1 MRLLHLVPGLVPGL
15 VLLSACARPVQV
27 GSPPA
32 AVRPGIS
39 VLMTDSIGLIRNK
52 RIGLITNQTGIDEHG
67 VSDIDLLRGPV
78 ATAAGV
84 RLVRL
89 YSPEHGI
96 RGTEDRENLASGV
109 DEKSG
114 LMIVSLYENS
124 TTPPPDST
132 LRDID
137 AIVVDLQDIGT
148 RTWTYVGVM
157 FYTLQSAARLN
168 LRVIVLDRPNP
179 ITGNHTDGP
188 YLDSAL
194 ANPYPPQPGRPG
206 RAFALYP
213 VPLRHGMTMGEMAL
227 FINEAMKLNANLR
240 VVPAAGWK
248 RAMWFDET
256 GLPWVRPSPN
266 LPNLTSATIYP
277 SLVPFESSNVS
288 VGRGTTTAFQRF
300 GAPWMNAPEVARR
313 LEALRLPGT
322 RFVVDSFMP
331 REAGDRKYND
341 QLIPGV
347 RIMLADRNAFE
358 AGTVAAAIL
367 SVLRATSPDSLRITP
382 RGFDERFGSPRLRE
396 AIMRG
401 EDPMPLMA
409 RERAEARA
417 FAERM
422 RRFWLYQ

>member
-1 MRLLHLVPGLVPGL
+1 MRLHALILGLTL
-15 VLLSACARPVQV
+15 TACARQAQV
-27 GSPPA
+27 GSAPAA

-39 VLMTDSIGLIRNK
+39 VLLSDSIGLIRNK

-67 VSDIDLLRGPV
+67 VSDIDLLRGPA

-84 RLVRL
+84 KLVRL

-96 RGTEDRENLASGV
+96 RGTEDRENLASEV
-109 DEKSG
+109 DAKSG
-114 LMIVSLYENS
+114 LSIVSLYGNG

-137 AIVVDLQDIGT
+137 AIVIDLQDIGT

-168 LRVIVLDRPNP
+168 VRVIVLDRPNP
-179 ITGNHTDGP
+179 ITGNHVDGP
-188 YLDSAL
+188 YLDTAL
-194 ANPYPPQPGRPG
+194 ANPYPPAPGKPG
-206 RAFALYP
+206 RAYALYP

-227 FINEAMKLNANLR
+227 FINDAMHIGADLKVAP
-240 VVPAAGWK
+240 VAGWK

-266 LPNLTSATIYP
+266 LPDLTSATIYP
-277 SLVPFESSNVS
+277 SLVAFESSNVS

-300 GAPWMNAPEVARR
+300 GAPWMNAVELVRR
-313 LEALRLPGT
+313 LEAMRLPGT

-331 REAGDRKYND
+331 RAAGDGKYND
-341 QLIPGV
+341 RLIPGV
-347 RIMLADRNAFE
+347 RILLPDRNGFE
-358 AGTVAAAIL
+358 AGRTSAAIL
-367 SVLRATSPDSLRITP
+367 SVLRATSPDSLKITVP
-382 RGFDERFGSPRLRE
+382 GFDHRFGSVAIRE

-401 EDPMPLMA
+401 EDPMKLMDWA
-409 RERAEARA
+409 RTDAAGFTA
-417 FAERM
+417 LV
-422 RRFWLYQ
+422 RRYYLYR

>member
-1 MRLLHLVPGLVPGL
+1 MRLRAVSLALLVG
-15 VLLSACARPVQV
+15 ACSPPVQV

-78 ATAAGV
+78 ATAAGAK
-84 RLVRL
+84 LVRL

-96 RGTEDRENLASGV
+96 RGTEDRENLGSEIDA
-109 DEKSG
+109 KSG
-114 LMIVSLYENS
+114 LVIVSLYGNG

-132 LRDID
+132 LGDLD
-137 AIVVDLQDIGT
+137 AIIVDLQDIGT

-188 YLDSAL
+188 YLDTAL
-194 ANPYPPQPGRPG
+194 ANPYAPQPGRPG
-206 RAFALYP
+206 RAYALYP

-227 FINEAMKLNANLR
+227 YINAEMKLGANLR
-240 VVPAAGWK
+240 VVPAAGW
-248 RAMWFDET
+248 RRSMWFDEA

-266 LPNLTSATIYP
+266 LPNLTSSLVYP
-277 SLVPFESSNVS
+277 SLVAFESSNVS

-313 LEALRLPGT
+313 LTAMQLPGT
-322 RFVVDSFMP
+322 QFVVDSFMP
-331 REAGDRKYND
+331 RAAGDNKYND
-341 QLIPGV
+341 RLIPGV
-347 RIMLADRNAFE
+347 RIIPSNRDAFE
-358 AGTVAAAIL
+358 AGLVSASIL
-367 SVLRATSPDSLRITP
+367 SVLRATSPDSLRIQTP
-382 RGFDERFGSPRLRE
+382 GFDHRFGSVALRE

-401 EDPMPLMA
+401 EDPVALMA
-409 RERAEARA
+409 RDRANARD
-417 FAERM
+417 FTSRV